1 MRATLGH
8 LGKGVLIYGAGDAAV
23 QVINL
28 LLLAVYVKQGY
39 LTSHDYG
46 ALALILAVEAVAKIV
61 SRLGLDGAFMRFF
74 HDRPAGGALERMTS
88 TIVWFLLVTNAVIF
102 AVAFAMSG
110 WIGLRLIHDPAYVPA
125 LRLMVVN
132 TFLISLTFVPFHLMR
147 LRNEAVTYSAFV
159 FARSAGT
166 TILRGVLVIGFG
178 WGLTGWY
185 AADLMLTIAIW
196 PFLWR
201 WMRPLL
207 TAAFDMGELRLALR
221 FSLPRLPHGLA
232 QQALDAGNKV
242 LLKKYVGLGDLG
254 VYNNGFTLG
263 TGIRFFTSAFETAWA
278 PFYYATSKQ
287 PDAKIVFAKMTTY
300 AVAVLTLLVAG
311 TVAVSRDVILVMLTP
326 DYLAAVPVVPLIA
339 IGMAAQGIYLLT
351 SIGLN
356 LTSRTQ
362 YYPVATF
369 AAAAV
374 GLGGGLL
381 LMPRMHMTGAALA
394 FAASAITQAAV
405 AFAFARQFYPISY
418 EIGRLIRV
426 VACGALAALAALWLV
441 PALPPVASLALRA
454 LSTVATFA
462 ALLALSGFFRK
473 TERAFVGQLVARLR
487 PAGKPGTRYNGP
499 E

>member
-1 MRATLGH
+1 VRATIGH
-8 LGKGVLIYGAGDAAV
+8 LGKGVAIYGAGDAAV
-23 QVINL
+23 QAVNF
-28 LLLAVYVKQGY
+28 LLLAVYVKKGY
-39 LTSHDYG
+39 LTPHDYG
-46 ALALILAVEAVAKIV
+46 ALALILAVEGVAKIV
-61 SRLGLDGAFMRFF
+61 SRWGLDGAFMRFF

-88 TIVWFLLVTNAVIF
+88 TIVWFLLAANTAVF
-102 AVAFAMSG
+102 AGLFAASG
-110 WIGLRLIHDPAYVPA
+110 WIGLRLIHDAGYVIA
-125 LRLMVVN
+125 FRLMIVN

-185 AADLMLTIAIW
+185 AADVMLTIVLW
-196 PFLWR
+196 PLLWR

-207 TAAFDMGELRLALR
+207 TTSFDTAELRLALR
-221 FSLPRLPHGLA
+221 FGLPRLPHGLA

-242 LLKKYVGLGDLG
+242 LLKAYVGLGQLG
-254 VYNNGFTLG
+254 IYNNGFTLG

-287 PDAKIVFAKMTTY
+287 PDAKLVFSKMTTY
-300 AVAVLTLLVAG
+300 GVAVLTLLVAA

-326 DYLAAVPVVPLIA
+326 DYLAAVPVIPLIA
-339 IGMAAQGIYLLT
+339 VGMAAQGIYLLT

-369 AAAAV
+369 AAATV

-381 LMPRMHMTGAALA
+381 LMPRFGMTGAALA
-394 FAASAITQAAV
+394 FAASGITQAAV
-405 AFAFARQFYPISY
+405 AFAFARQFYPIAY
-418 EIGRLIRV
+418 ELGRLIRV
-426 VACGALAALAALWLV
+426 VACGTLAVLAALWLV
-441 PALPPVASLALRA
+441 PPMPPLAALALRA
-454 LSTVATFA
+454 ALTVGAFA
-462 ALLALSGFFRK
+462 ALLAVSGFFRK
-473 TERAFVGQLVARLR
+473 TERAFISELIARLR
-487 PAGKPGTRYNGP
+487 RRSITPSDANA